1 MLDKGDSVGLVA
13 CSDGFPNENH
23 EVIEEVENSLY
34 DMGYN
39 AVVGNIYRTEENRT
53 LGCKERAEVL
63 NEMIRNPEIKVIFDI
78 SGGDSANEILDYVD
92 YDMLEENGNP
102 VFGYSDLTTLLNAI
116 YCKTG
121 ICTYLY
127 QIRNII
133 TGYGER
139 QKADLEMVLSGESDD
154 LYDIDYEFVRGEE
167 MKGVLIGGN
176 IRCFLKLAGTAYMPS
191 FRHKVLF
198 LESNSGRENR
208 IRSYFTQLKQ
218 MGVFDEVNGVL
229 LGTFTELTQ
238 EGVITAAEIL
248 TEVCDDKELAIAVT
262 DEVGHG
268 ADSKAVVIGREIE
281 LEK

>member
-23 EVIEEVENSLY
+23 EAIEEVENSLY

-39 AVVGNIYRTEENRT
+39 AVTGNIYRTEENRT

-63 NEMIRNPEIKVIFDI
+63 NEMIRNPEIKVIFDV
-78 SGGDSANEILDYVD
+78 SGGDSANEILDYID
-92 YDMLEENGNP
+92 YDMLEENGKP
-102 VFGYSDLTTLLNAI
+102 VFGYSDLTTLLNAV
-116 YCKTG
+116 YCKSG

-198 LESNSGRENR
+198 LESMSGREDR

-218 MGVFDEVNGVL
+218 MGAFDEANGVL
-229 LGTFTELTQ
+229 LGTFTELAQ
-238 EGVITAAEIL
+238 EGVISAAEIL
-248 TEVCDDKELAIAVT
+248 MDVCDDKELAIAVT

>member
-13 CSDGFPNENH
+13 CSDGFPNDNH

-34 DMGYN
+34 DMGYK
-39 AVVGNIYRTEENRT
+39 AVTGNIYCTKENRT
-53 LGCKERAEVL
+53 LSSRDRADVF
-63 NEMIRNPEIKVIFDI
+63 NEMVRNPEIKVVFDI

-92 YDMLEENGNP
+92 YDMLEENGKP

-176 IRCFLKLAGTAYMPS
+176 IRCFLKLAGTSYMPS

-218 MGVFDEVNGVL
+218 MGVFNEVNGVL
-229 LGTFTELTQ
+229 LGTFTELAQ
-238 EGVITAAEIL
+238 EGIATAAEIL
-248 TEVCDDKELAIAVT
+248 TDVCDDKELAIAVT

>member
-1 MLDKGDSVGLVA
+1 
-13 CSDGFPNENH
+13 
-23 EVIEEVENSLY
+23 
-34 DMGYN
+34 MGYK
-39 AVVGNIYRTEENRT
+39 AVTGNIYCTKENRT
-53 LGCKERAEVL
+53 LSSRDRADVF
-63 NEMIRNPEIKVIFDI
+63 NEMVRNPEIKVVFDI

-92 YDMLEENGNP
+92 YDMLEENGKP

-176 IRCFLKLAGTAYMPS
+176 IRCFLKLAGTSYMPS

-218 MGVFDEVNGVL
+218 MGVFNEVNGVL
-229 LGTFTELTQ
+229 LGTFTELAQ
-238 EGVITAAEIL
+238 EGITTAAEIL
-248 TEVCDDKELAIAVT
+248 MDVCDDKELAIAVT

>member
-13 CSDGFPNENH
+13 CSDGFPNDNH

-34 DMGYN
+34 DMGYK
-39 AVVGNIYRTEENRT
+39 AVTGNIYRTNENRT
-53 LGCKERAEVL
+53 LSSRDRADVF
-63 NEMIRNPEIKVIFDI
+63 NEMVRNPEIKVIFDI

-92 YDMLEENGNP
+92 YDMLEENGKP

-176 IRCFLKLAGTAYMPS
+176 IRCFLKLAGTPYMPS

-218 MGVFDEVNGVL
+218 MGVFNEVNGVL
-229 LGTFTELTQ
+229 LGTFTELAQ
-238 EGVITAAEIL
+238 EEITTAAEIL
-248 TEVCDDKELAIAVT
+248 IDVCDDKELAIAVT

-281 LEK
+281 MEK